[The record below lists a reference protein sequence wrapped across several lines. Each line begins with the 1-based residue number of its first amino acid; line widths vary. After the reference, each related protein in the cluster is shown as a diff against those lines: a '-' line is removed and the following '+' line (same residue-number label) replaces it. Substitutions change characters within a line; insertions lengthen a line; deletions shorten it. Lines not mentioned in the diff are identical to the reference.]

1 VTEGSRRNNE
11 SDMGSESDMGLSR
24 NVLLGKKKQSF
35 KVAQNTR
42 ADVSLIDLDG
52 KQVIYKDY
60 TDSSKGFSLLLA
72 PFLVYRETKALRQ
85 LQGVKGIPGLVSKVD
100 SRSFLM
106 EFVPA
111 QRIRFVYMDLDW
123 SAFIP
128 KTEDLVQQL
137 HARGV
142 IHGDLRN
149 ATNILVDR
157 DHNPVFVDFVSAVH
171 RGHRYNPF
179 SWALFKLC
187 LAIDRG
193 AMYKLKDKYAPELV
207 SETER
212 NSHTRRGP
220 FERTARW
227 FSVRIRNLIQKI
239 FP

>member
-1 VTEGSRRNNE
+1 MEHKQVTGKSSGAGD
-11 SDMGSESDMGLSR
+11 SDWVLPRS
-24 NVLLGKKKQSF
+24 VLLTNKTRSF

-42 ADVSLIDLDG
+42 ADVSLIDLQG
-52 KQVIYKDY
+52 KQMIYKDY

-85 LQGVKGIPGLVSKVD
+85 LKGVKGIPGLLSKVD

-106 EFVPA
+106 EFIPA

-123 SAFIP
+123 NAFIP
-128 KTEDLVQQL
+128 KTEELVREL
-137 HARGV
+137 HERGV

-193 AMYKLKDKYAPELV
+193 AMYKLKEKYASELV

-212 NSHTRRGP
+212 DSHTRRGS

-227 FSVRIRNLIQKI
+227 FSVQIRNLIQKI

>member
-1 VTEGSRRNNE
+1 MEHKTATGKSPGSGDFGKALPR
-11 SDMGSESDMGLSR
+11 S
-24 NVLLGKKKQSF
+24 VLLDKKTRSF

-52 KQVIYKDY
+52 KLMIYKDY
-60 TDSSKGFSLLLA
+60 TESSKGFALLLA

-85 LQGVKGIPGLVSKVD
+85 LQGVEGIPGLLGKVD

-111 QRIRFVYMDLDW
+111 RRIRFVYMDLDW
-123 SAFIP
+123 AAFIP
-128 KTEDLVQQL
+128 KTEELVQNL
-137 HARGV
+137 HERGV

-149 ATNILVDR
+149 ATNILVDSN
-157 DHNPVFVDFVSAVH
+157 HNPVFVDFVSAVH
-171 RGHRYNPF
+171 RGYRYNPF
-179 SWALFKLC
+179 SWALFTLC
-187 LAIDRG
+187 LVIDRG

-207 SETER
+207 SSTER
-212 NSHTRRGP
+212 NSHIRQGP

-227 FSVRIRNLIQKI
+227 FSVQIRNLIQKI

>member
-1 VTEGSRRNNE
+1 MAHQSEMSASTDGSGVALTR
-11 SDMGSESDMGLSR
+11 SFLLS
-24 NVLLGKKKQSF
+24 KKIKSF
-35 KVAQNTR
+35 KVAENTR
-42 ADVSLIDLDG
+42 ADVSLVNLDD

-60 TDSSKGFSLLLA
+60 TDSSRGFSLLLA
-72 PFLVYRETKALRQ
+72 PFLVYRETRALRQ
-85 LQGVKGIPGLVSKVD
+85 LQNVKGIPGLVSKID

-106 EFVPA
+106 EYIPA

-123 SAFIP
+123 AVFIP
-128 KTEDLVQQL
+128 KTEKLVQKL
-137 HARGV
+137 HDNGV

-149 ATNILVDR
+149 ATNILVDK

-171 RGHRYNPF
+171 RGYRYNPF
-179 SWALFKLC
+179 SWALFQLC

-207 SETER
+207 NKTER
-212 NSHTRRGP
+212 DFHTRQGP

-227 FSVRIRNLIQKI
+227 FSVQIRNLIQKV